1 MNTKINWTELSVK
14 AYDEESRILTL
25 KQELSDLES
34 ALIERAWENRV
45 PARPIGEGVTERA
58 IYRKI
63 ELTQCKLL
71 NAQKR
76 FAKITQILYTNI
88 QLIEEEVF

>member
-1 MNTKINWTELSVK
+1 MNTKINWTELSMK

-25 KQELSDLES
+25 KQELNDLEA
-34 ALIERAWENRV
+34 ALIERSWENRV
-45 PARPIGEGVTERA
+45 PARRVGESITERA

-63 ELTQCKLL
+63 ESTQCKLL

-88 QLIEEEVF
+88 QLIEKEVF